1 MERYIVAGKY
11 KLRFDEFAKMNGS
24 KRVEGKKENMGR
36 SHGEGRVSVWGEVGT
51 GVACHSWA

>member
-11 KLRFDEFAKMNGS
+11 KLRFDEFAEMMNGS
-24 KRVEGKKENMGR
+24 NRVEGKKENMGI
-36 SHGEGRVSVWGEVGT
+36 HMGRVIVWGEVGT

>member
-36 SHGEGRVSVWGEVGT
+36 SHGEG
-51 GVACHSWA
+51 